1 MRFIGP
7 IPLGDKLL
15 VDAELKKCGAV
26 RLTERQVETN
36 HVDEGNDQPQADS
49 AAAANVNT
57 TTSGMS

>member
-1 MRFIGP
+1 
-7 IPLGDKLL
+7 LGDKLL
-15 VDAELKKCGAV
+15 VDAELKECRAV